1 MIELARVPRHK
12 NMELMQDQAVLSMG
26 LNLGW

>member
-1 MIELARVPRHK
+1 MIELARVSRHK
-12 NMELMQDQAVLSMG
+12 YMELMQDQAVLSMG

>member
-12 NMELMQDQAVLSMG
+12 YMELMQDQAVLSMG

>member
-1 MIELARVPRHK
+1 MIELARVLRHK
-12 NMELMQDQAVLSMG
+12 YMELMQDQAVLSMG